1 MRKVTLAIALAAL
14 VLFAGCNKDKET
26 QGTTLKASIEQQK
39 GNGSKTSLNPTN
51 GAINWTTD
59 DKILVY
65 NGTSATF
72 TLSAG
77 AGSTNGTFNYAGEFE
92 ITDDTKAVYPKAD
105 FVSFDGSNVSITL
118 PSEQTLTT
126 LGTFA
131 NGANPMMG
139 VYNGDG
145 LSFTSLCGV
154 LGLSLKAE
162 DDESI
167 VPITAIEIVSNN
179 PDDKLNGTYSCIA
192 ANPVLAK
199 DGTDGTNRIRLNCP
213 AGTVLTSTP
222 KEFFIV
228 LPAGTLADE
237 SGFTLNL
244 YNGETTPFFT
254 KERPSALPMEAN
266 WVKKLNTLD
275 VQGDANNIVM
285 ERKYLVHHHL
295 YSYSYYSYPTITLS
309 FSNGKGISIGYY
321 NAEWW
326 NGSYG
331 YSIHGVHI
339 ISGDKDW
346 YITPDVTDV
355 WVTEKI
361 IVNPESGYVK
371 YFMNGE
377 YMGEESFAEQL
388 DLSEAE
394 TLQVTMNPYGW
405 WTGHYTLV
413 DDFVLRTPATTVI
426 DNFDEGIIDLN
437 IWNAPAKPSGVYV
450 QDGVL
455 NLRQRETDQD
465 FRIHSKPIAVY

>member
-1 MRKVTLAIALAAL
+1 MKKLLFVIAMAAL
-14 VLFAGCNKDKET
+14 VMFAGCNKDKEA
-26 QGTTLKASIEQQK
+26 GTVLKASIEQHK
-39 GNGSKTSLNPTN
+39 SDSKTSLNPTN
-51 GAINWTTD
+51 GAILWTAG

-65 NGTSATF
+65 NGISSATF
-72 TLSAG
+72 NLTAG
-77 AGSTNGTFNYAGEFE
+77 AGSTNGTFNYAGEFNLE
-92 ITDDTKAVYPKAD
+92 ENIIAFYPSTATMREG
-105 FVSFDGSNVSITL
+105 VISLTL
-118 PSEQTLTT
+118 PEEQTVSEV
-126 LGTFA
+126 GTFA

-192 ANPVLAK
+192 ANPVLVK

-266 WVKKLNTLD
+266 WVKKMNTLD

-285 ERKYLVHHHL
+285 ERRYLVHHHL
-295 YSYSYYSYPTITLS
+295 YSYNYYSYPTITLS

-326 NGSYG
+326 NGSYE

-388 DLSEAE
+388 DLAEAE

>member
-1 MRKVTLAIALAAL
+1 M
-14 VLFAGCNKDKET
+14 FAGCNKDKEA
-26 QGTTLKASIEQQK
+26 GTVLKASIEQHK
-39 GNGSKTSLNPTN
+39 SDSKTSLDPTD
-51 GAINWTTD
+51 GAILWTAG

-65 NGTSATF
+65 NGISSATF
-72 TLSAG
+72 NLTAG

-92 ITDDTKAVYPKAD
+92 ITDDTKAAYPETCVITD
-105 FVSFDGSNVSITL
+105 NGMTFTL
-118 PSEQTLTT
+118 PEEQNLASP
-126 LGTFA
+126 GSFA

-192 ANPVLAK
+192 ANPVLVK

-266 WVKKLNTLD
+266 WVKKMNTLD

-285 ERKYLVHHHL
+285 ERRYLVHHHL
-295 YSYSYYSYPTITLS
+295 YSYYYYSYPTITLS

-326 NGSYG
+326 NGSYE

-388 DLSEAE
+388 DLAEAE

-465 FRIHSKPIAVY
+465 FKIHSKPIAVY